1 MNYRFLV
8 VCAVLGL
15 CVGSLAK
22 NCSADVT
29 VHTVSTHV
37 GVSGMNNINPG
48 IGIDYRDVRFG
59 ALYNSFE
66 KPSVYGAYIV
76 PLHPRVR
83 VGLGAVTGYEYRDGG
98 FYGKT
103 TGVLPLFAVEADITD
118 NVSVLWFGRAI
129 NLELKFR

>member
-1 MNYRFLV
+1 MTYRIPV
-8 VCAVLGL
+8 VLLAAVLVTIGL
-15 CVGSLAK
+15 GRT
-22 NCSADVT
+22 CSADVT

-37 GVSGMNNINPG
+37 GVDGLNNINPG

-98 FYGKT
+98 IYGKT
-103 TGVLPLFAVEADITD
+103 TGVMPLFAVEADITD